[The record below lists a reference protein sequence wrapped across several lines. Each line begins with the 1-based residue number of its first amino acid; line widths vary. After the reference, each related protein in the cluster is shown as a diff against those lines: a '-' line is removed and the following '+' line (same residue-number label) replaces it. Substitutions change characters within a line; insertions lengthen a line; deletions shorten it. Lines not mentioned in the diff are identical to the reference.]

1 MGIVD
6 SIAGQLFG
14 GGGAQNN
21 VLKAVMSVLGNQ
33 QEGGLTGLV
42 NKLKESGLGDIVNS
56 WISTGKNLP
65 ITPEQIQ
72 QGLGS
77 DMVTKLAARAGVSTD
92 DIASHLAQ
100 LLPQVVDKL
109 TPEGKIPQGDL
120 LSKGM
125 DLLKG
130 LMK

>member
-14 GGGAQNN
+14 GGGAQSN

-77 DMVTKLAARAGVSTD
+77 DMITKLAARAGVSTD
-92 DIASHLAQ
+92 DIASHLSQ